1 MRQAGRRRKREHLN
15 SAKTQIQTPN
25 MLMSSVS
32 QEFQQQYP
40 RFRCSVGRKGR
51 RVQTRPEGTSGRGST
66 ERHHKPPHASELRKM
81 RIQATNTLTTSTLLE
96 IQQQYPRFRCSVE
109 MKHARMQTRP
119 GGTSGRGSTERHHKP
134 PHASEPEP
142 KPQISSQLTEQLSV
156 AEIRQESLRV
166 QMHRKT
172 TASELRKNADSST

>member
-1 MRQAGRRRKREHLN
+1 
-15 SAKTQIQTPN
+15 
-25 MLMSSVS
+25 
-32 QEFQQQYP
+32 
-40 RFRCSVGRKGR
+40 
-51 RVQTRPEGTSGRGST
+51 
-66 ERHHKPPHASELRKM
+66 M

-166 QMHRKT
+166 QMQPKT
-172 TASELRKNADSST
+172 GASELCENVDSSAQRVHTKRIARISAAIPTVQMLSGNETAQSANLPCRYLRKGSHRTALQTTQCI